1 MKIIYTYIT
10 INRSKNFVS
19 KQIKLFLFIF
29 FFQYKLLLSIDPQ
42 INEPTNPITPIP
54 PSISEQS
61 RKDKKGKKQVDIL
74 LKLCDGREVNG
85 RIEYNK
91 EELVFQHEK
100 EGIKY
105 TKKVQMQNIRQIYI
119 LNYISKQVK
128 KTKDGT
134 AFQFDPSELEIT
146 LKDNDIFKISNLNTT
161 EFQKMELQNSNGST
175 ILYSYW
181 IDLLF
186 ESGKW
191 YSKLP
196 PIKGNLRIDCHP
208 DVIRMIRFESVSE

>member
-1 MKIIYTYIT
+1 MIAQCWYLSFIAKKIKNMKIII
-10 INRSKNFVS
+10 I
-19 KQIKLFLFIF
+19 L
-29 FFQYKLLLSIDPQ
+29 FFQFSMLLSTDTPIV
-42 INEPTNPITPIP
+42 EPTNPITPTP
-54 PSISEQS
+54 PSIPDQPKKE
-61 RKDKKGKKQVDIL
+61 KKGKKQIDIL
-74 LKLCDGREVNG
+74 LKLCDGREVSG

-91 EELVFQHEK
+91 EDLVFQHEK

-105 TKKVQMQNIRQIYI
+105 TKKIQMQSIKQIYI

-134 AFQFDPSELEIT
+134 AFQFDPGELEIT
-146 LKDNDIFKISNLNTT
+146 LKDNDIFKISNLNTS

-175 ILYSYW
+175 TLYSYW

-196 PIKGNLRIDCHP
+196 PIKGNQRVDCHP
-208 DVIRMIRFESVSE
+208 DVIRMIRFESISE

>member
-1 MKIIYTYIT
+1 MKVIFI
-10 INRSKNFVS
+10 
-19 KQIKLFLFIF
+19 IF
-29 FFQYKLLLSIDPQ
+29 FQFSLLFPIDTP
-42 INEPTNPITPIP
+42 ITEPTNPVTPTL
-54 PSISEQS
+54 PSISEQP
-61 RKDKKGKKQVDIL
+61 KKEKKGKKQMDVL
-74 LKLCDGREVNG
+74 LKLCDGREVSG

-100 EGIKY
+100 DGIKY
-105 TKKVQMQNIRQIYI
+105 TKKIQLQSIKQIYI
-119 LNYISKQVK
+119 LNYMSKQVK

-134 AFQFDPSELEIT
+134 AFQFDPGELEIT

-161 EFQKMELQNSNGST
+161 EFQKLELQNSNGST

-196 PIKGNLRIDCHP
+196 PIKGNQRLDCHP
-208 DVIRMIRFESVSE
+208 DVIRMIRFETISE